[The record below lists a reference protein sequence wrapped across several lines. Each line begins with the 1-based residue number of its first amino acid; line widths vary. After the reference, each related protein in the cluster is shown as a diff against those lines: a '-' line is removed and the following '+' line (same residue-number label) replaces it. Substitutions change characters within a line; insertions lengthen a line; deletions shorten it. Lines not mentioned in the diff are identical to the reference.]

1 MKLLNYQHDA
11 IEEILNLIPSKEII
25 KLQAPTGSGKTFIT
39 ANLIKRIVESEWAL
53 LHKKITFLY
62 IAPSTGQLDYQGY
75 TKTRDYLDNGFVNG
89 FSVEHIGSAEKTK
102 TNYLTN
108 ISFLEK
114 NKVYFIGWD
123 LLKTT
128 SKAFSDGENM
138 NLFDIVRATHERG
151 TKVILLVDEA
161 HREYAVNSKTM
172 KQNFIQEL
180 NPLRTIEMTAT
191 MIGKPDVRITSQA
204 VREAGVIKQNIIINS
219 ISDNFEIQDKLEEL
233 IQNGLDKR
241 REIEDSTQKTNKK
254 DLVPLMLIQI
264 PDGKPEVNGTDV
276 NNYFLKLIDKVMER
290 NNLKKDFDYVIWLDK
305 IPKTVSKDLIT
316 KDSSPIK
323 VLVFK
328 QSIATGWD
336 VPRASVLVKL
346 RNPKNG
352 SKSFEVQTLGRILR
366 NPHLT
371 IFKKGGK
378 NALKDVD
385 VNNLNNAFVFT
396 NDQDWAN
403 VAINDFEGK
412 DVKSLRTFNLSQKA
426 KSNKTEMYKVT
437 VKQENIQDVN
447 FVVDYLLND
456 SEFVKTLVKDI
467 DEYKPLKNDSLQTQ
481 IVNGAG
487 IAEMKVVIDNYI
499 DSMDL
504 SNDDYSLFYLHV
516 RFLNTIKNNDIIKK
530 FVNKLSQENKV
541 NKKKIYKFFIEK
553 FSQSYLRD
561 DTLAIAFNSRI
572 SQAVSSKIDYVR
584 GDKFELLE
592 EIEYFENEAN
602 EDPDGLFNSYELTF
616 NKEAFDSDIEYDFYQ
631 DLSKRRK
638 NFSRNTH
645 VFRNKTNPS
654 NSYYTEYFNLV
665 EARIANFFPDFIIT
679 TDKNILIIEC
689 KGLGQNNVDKN
700 VDSKMESIFKNLIS
714 IKENKE
720 VLLVKIGNHKGGEY
734 EYQLI
739 SASGEVDQLS
749 KENFFKLISKQA

>member
-1 MKLLNYQHDA
+1 MKLLNYQIDA
-11 IEEILNLIPSKEII
+11 IEEIIELIPSKENI

-39 ANLIKRIVESEWAL
+39 ANLIKRITESNWAL
-53 LHKKITFLY
+53 SNKKITFLY
-62 IAPSTGQLDYQGY
+62 IAPSTGQLDYQGFS
-75 TKTRDYLDNGFVNG
+75 KIRDYLDKGFVNG
-89 FSVEHIGSAEKTK
+89 FSVEYIGSTDKTK

-108 ISFLEK
+108 ISYLEK

-138 NLFDIVRATHERG
+138 NLFDVVRATHERG
-151 TKVILLVDEA
+151 TKIILLVDEA

-172 KQNFIQEL
+172 KQDFISEL

-191 MIGKPDVRITSQA
+191 TSGKPDVRITSQA

-241 REIEDSTQKTNKK
+241 KEIEDSTQKTNKK

-264 PDGKPEVNGTDV
+264 PDGNPKVNGTDV
-276 NNYFLKLIDKVMER
+276 NDYFLNLIDKVMER
-290 NNLKKDFDYVIWLDK
+290 NNLKKDYDYAIWLDK
-305 IPKTVSKDLIT
+305 VKTTKDKDLIT
-316 KDSSPIK
+316 KDSSPFK
-323 VLVFK
+323 VVVFK
-328 QSIATGWD
+328 QAIATGWD

-371 IFKKGGK
+371 IFKVGGRSGLNK
-378 NALKDVD
+378 KDVD
-385 VNNLNNAFVFT
+385 NLNNAFVFT

-403 VAINDFEGK
+403 DAVNDFEGK
-412 DVKSLRTFNLSQKA
+412 DVKNLMTFKLSQKA
-426 KSNKTEMYKVT
+426 KNNRTEMYKVA
-437 VKQENIQDVN
+437 VKQENIQDID
-447 FVVDYLLND
+447 FVVEYLLKD
-456 SEFVKTLVKDI
+456 DEFVETLVKDI
-467 DEYKPLKNDSLQTQ
+467 NVYRPSRNDSLQTQ
-481 IVNGAG
+481 TLNGAG
-487 IAEMKVVIDNYI
+487 VAEMKVVIDGFI

-516 RFLNTIKNNDIIKK
+516 RFLNTIKNNNVIKK
-530 FVNKLSQENKV
+530 FVNRLSHEKSV
-541 NKKKIYKFFIEK
+541 NKKMIYKFFIEK

-572 SQAVSSKIDYVR
+572 AKAVSSKIDYVR
-584 GDKFELLE
+584 SEKFELLD
-592 EIEYFENEAN
+592 EIEYFESEAN

-631 DLSKRRK
+631 DLFKRRN
-638 NFSRNTH
+638 NFSENTH
-645 VFRNKTNPS
+645 VFRNKTNPG
-654 NSYYTEYFNLV
+654 NSYYTEYFNLI
-665 EARIANFFPDFIIT
+665 EARVANFFPDFIVT
-679 TDKNILIIEC
+679 TEKNILIIEC

-720 VLLVKIGNHKGGEY
+720 VFLVKIGNHKGGEY

-739 SASGEVDQLS
+739 DHEGKINQL
-749 KENFFKLISKQA
+749 KKDEFFKLLNK